1 MTNDT
6 KAEIVLVAVA
16 AVAVLWLWHNNT
28 QATGDSGLGA
38 FPSFSLNNPQAAPG
52 AVNFDI
58 PAPTA
63 GYDPTI
69 NLPAWNLPSFTLP
82 MAAGSPSSCDCS
94 QQTDQAFGSNS
105 DLSSWLNSTLDPATM
120 AAQASDWY

>member
-16 AVAVLWLWHNNT
+16 AVAVLWLWHNNA
-28 QATGDSGLGA
+28 QAASSDNSA
-38 FPSFSLNNPQAAPG
+38 FPSFNAEKPGTVPG
-52 AVNFDI
+52 AMLFDI
-58 PAPTA
+58 PAPVA

-69 NLPAWNLPSFTLP
+69 NLPAWSLPSFTMP
-82 MAAGSPSSCDCS
+82 MAAGQPGSCNCS

-105 DLSSWLNSTLDPATM
+105 DMSSWLNTALDPSTIL
-120 AAQASDWY
+120 SDVSSWY